1 MVTQVPNGDLRA
13 GIDLSDM
20 MPDPLGFVSGALKK
34 SELISPTL
42 EEELST

>member
-1 MVTQVPNGDLRA
+1 MVKRVPNGDLRA

-20 MPDPLGFVSGALKK
+20 MHDPLGFVSGALKK
-34 SELISPTL
+34 SDLMWSTL